1 MPVSVNPITVTSNTT
16 PATRWL
22 HLDWLRIIA
31 FALLVPYHV
40 GMVFVSWPYHFK
52 HLPAVM
58 ALEPWLRL
66 TSPWRMDLL
75 FVVSGAATAFMLR
88 RAGAATAPLLRQRLR
103 RLLWPLAVGILLVVP
118 PQSWLEVRQ
127 RFGYGG
133 DYGQFMGL
141 YLTGYRGFCEVATAT
156 GTHCLILPTWNHLWY
171 LPYLASYTALLWWAL
186 RAWPVALDLGAAA
199 VTRWLGRR
207 GCGQAAGALRLLL
220 PPVALLLVIR
230 LTLGLRFP
238 PSHALVDDWMQ
249 HAQYL
254 LMFGFGALLA
264 HTPALRPVLIAQRW
278 AALVLAGLAWALL
291 VWALPS
297 DAAWRPER
305 ALAYTVQQWC
315 AIVAALGFA
324 DRHLQREGRW
334 WMRWRRWLSDAV
346 FPLYILHQTL
356 IVVGARLLAPL
367 HWPWPIQ
374 AAVLVL
380 ATLSLGL
387 GSAWLLAR
395 VRWQPLRIAFGLKPA

>member
-1 MPVSVNPITVTSNTT
+1 MPLTASPISVNPNT
-16 PATRWL
+16 PPPTRWL
-22 HLDWLRIIA
+22 HLDWLRITA

-52 HLPAVM
+52 HLPAVT

-88 RAGAATAPLLRQRLR
+88 RAGGATAPLLRRRLR
-103 RLLWPLAVGILLVVP
+103 RLLWPLALGVLLVVP
-118 PQSWLEVRQ
+118 PQSWLEVQQ
-127 RFGYGG
+127 RFGYAG
-133 DYGQFMGL
+133 DYGQFLGL
-141 YLTGYRGFCEVATAT
+141 YWTGYRGFCETAANPR
-156 GTHCLILPTWNHLWY
+156 CLILPTWNHLWY
-171 LPYLASYTALLWWAL
+171 LPYLASDTALLWWAL
-186 RAWPVALDLGAAA
+186 RAWPAALEVCAAA
-199 VTRWLGRR
+199 VKRR
-207 GCGQAAGALRLLL
+207 LSASSSLVSAMGLLLL
-220 PPVALLLVIR
+220 PLALLLAIR
-230 LTLGLRFP
+230 LALGLRFP

-264 HTPALRPVLIAQRW
+264 HTPALRPLLIAQRW
-278 AALVLAGLAWALL
+278 PALVLAGLAWAML

-297 DAAWRPER
+297 DAAWRPEQ
-305 ALAYTVQQWC
+305 ALAYTLQQWC

-324 DRHLQREGRW
+324 DRHLQRDGP
-334 WMRWRRWLSDAV
+334 WRRWLSDAV

-356 IVVGARLLAPL
+356 IIVGAWLLAPL
-367 HWPWPIQ
+367 HWFWPLQ

-380 ATLSLGL
+380 ATLGLSLGC
-387 GSAWLLAR
+387 AALLTR
-395 VRWQPLRIAFGLKPA
+395 MRWQPLRTAFGLKPALA